1 MNIEQKIIVRDRIPY
16 SALTVSLTRMKEM
29 NESPELWAELL
40 TKIKDKVVKDESFPP
55 TQVTEL
61 TEMEM
66 TTIIDTTLVK
76 VMQNPIDWVKTTL
89 NFFEHDIEVRFELN
103 TVIVVFRREQF
114 VNVVGE
120 NIS

>member
-16 SALTVSLTRMKEM
+16 SALTVSLNRMKEM

-89 NFFEHDIEVRFELN
+89 NFFEHDIEVRYELN
-103 TVIVVFRREQF
+103 TVIIVFRREQF
-114 VNVVGE
+114 VNVIGE

>member
-1 MNIEQKIIVRDRIPY
+1 MTIEQKIIVRDRIPY

-40 TKIKDKVVKDESFPP
+40 TKIKDKVVKDESFPS

-103 TVIVVFRREQF
+103 TVIIVFRREQF

>member
-1 MNIEQKIIVRDRIPY
+1 MVSDRIPY
-16 SALTVSLTRMKEM
+16 SALTINLTRMKEI

-61 TEMEM
+61 VEMEM

-76 VMQNPIDWVKTTL
+76 VMQNPTNWMKTTL
-89 NFFEHDIEVRFELN
+89 DFFEHDIEVRFELD
-103 TVIVVFRREQF
+103 TVIIVFRREQF
-114 VNVVGE
+114 VIVVGE

>member
-1 MNIEQKIIVRDRIPY
+1 MTIEQKIIIRDRIPY

-55 TQVTEL
+55 TQVSEL

-89 NFFEHDIEVRFELN
+89 NFFEYDIEVRFELN
-103 TVIVVFRREQF
+103 TVIIVFRREQF

>member
-1 MNIEQKIIVRDRIPY
+1 MNIEQKIIIRDRIPY

-55 TQVTEL
+55 TQVSEL

-76 VMQNPIDWVKTTL
+76 VMQNPINWMKTTL

-103 TVIVVFRREQF
+103 TVIIVFRREQF

>member
-1 MNIEQKIIVRDRIPY
+1 MNIEQEIIVRDRIPY

-55 TQVTEL
+55 TQVTEIV
-61 TEMEM
+61 EMEM

-76 VMQNPIDWVKTTL
+76 VMQNPTNWMKTTL
-89 NFFEHDIEVRFELN
+89 DFFEHDIEVRFELN
-103 TVIVVFRREQF
+103 TVIIVFRREQF
-114 VNVVGE
+114 VIVVGE

>member
-1 MNIEQKIIVRDRIPY
+1 MNIEQRIIVRDKIPY
-16 SALTVSLTRMKEM
+16 SVLTVSLTRMKEM

-40 TKIKDKVVKDESFPP
+40 TKIKDKVIKDESFPP
-55 TQVTEL
+55 TQVTGL

-89 NFFEHDIEVRFELN
+89 NFFEYDIEVRFEWN
-103 TVIVVFRREQF
+103 TVIIVFRREQF
-114 VNVVGE
+114 VSVTGE

>member
-1 MNIEQKIIVRDRIPY
+1 MNIEQKIIIRDRIPY

-103 TVIVVFRREQF
+103 TVIIVFRREQF

>member
-89 NFFEHDIEVRFELN
+89 DFFEHDIEVRFELN
-103 TVIVVFRREQF
+103 TVIIVFRREQF

>member
-1 MNIEQKIIVRDRIPY
+1 MNIEQKIIIRDKIPY

-40 TKIKDKVVKDESFPP
+40 TKIKDKVVKDENFPP
-55 TQVTEL
+55 IQAV
-61 TEMEM
+61 EMEM
-66 TTIIDTTLVK
+66 TTIIDATLVK

-89 NFFEHDIEVRFELN
+89 NFFGYDIEVWFEWN
-103 TVIVVFRREQF
+103 TVIILFRKEQLYS
-114 VNVVGE
+114 VVGE

>member
-103 TVIVVFRREQF
+103 TVIIVFRREQF

>member
-1 MNIEQKIIVRDRIPY
+1 MTIEQKIIIRDRIPY

-103 TVIVVFRREQF
+103 TVIIVFRREQF

>member
-1 MNIEQKIIVRDRIPY
+1 MNIEQEIIVRDRIPY
-16 SALTVSLTRMKEM
+16 SALTVSLTRMEEM

-55 TQVTEL
+55 IRLSEL

-66 TTIIDTTLVK
+66 TTIIDSTLMK

-89 NFFEHDIEVRFELN
+89 DFFEYDIEVRFELN
-103 TVIVVFRREQF
+103 TIIIVFRRERL
-114 VNVVGE
+114 VVVTGE